1 MTVSQFHT
9 EGVFREHLAKYG
21 VNVELHTELMSVAQ
35 DDEGVTVTLKKVG
48 ADGAEHTETIRAA
61 YVIGADGARGMF
73 MSSYPVNL

>member
-21 VNVELHTELMSVAQ
+21 VRVELHTELVSMSQ

-48 ADGAEHTETIRAA
+48 EDGAEHTETIRAA
-61 YVIGADGARGMF
+61 YAIGADGARGMF
-73 MSSYPVNL
+73 MFSYPVNL